1 MEKGSFTGRGS
12 NMSRGMKRRKN
23 TCGKKKLTFS
33 VYRGAVLEEKGALRG
48 EILAKQ
54 RRCKKRQKGLK

>member
-33 VYRGAVLEEKGALRG
+33 MYRGAVLEEKGALRG

-54 RRCKKRQKGLK
+54 